1 MAPFLRE
8 SLNKIYL
15 DTGCV
20 KTVSGKIWV
29 DNNTLKGMSD
39 DLKKLVR
46 FYPSTAHIKFGEG
59 TAQKSHGTLILP
71 ISIAGQNL
79 FLTTEVV
86 DTEIPCLL
94 SHQAMVDVGMIINMK
109 EQSVNFK
116 GESVPL
122 IKTNTGHAA
131 ITFQNFD
138 MREKDEFYAMVT
150 LRSAKSGQLLS

>member
-1 MAPFLRE
+1 MIGQAAAISLRDTDQSREAKTYFNTYTCLVTKMAPFLRE

-20 KTVSGKIWV
+20 KTVSGKTWV
-29 DNNTLKGMSD
+29 DDTLKGMSD
-39 DLKKLVR
+39 DVKKLVR
-46 FYPSTAHIKFGEG
+46 FYHSTAHIKFGEG

-94 SHQAMVDVGMIINMK
+94 SQRSMRLGL
-109 EQSVNFK
+109 
-116 GESVPL
+116 ES
-122 IKTNTGHAA
+122 
-131 ITFQNFD
+131 QD
-138 MREKDEFYAMVT
+138 RE
-150 LRSAKSGQLLS
+150 RN

>member
-29 DNNTLKGMSD
+29 DNTLKGMSD
-39 DLKKLVR
+39 DVKKLVR

-59 TAQKSHGTLILP
+59 IAQKSHGTLILP

-94 SHQAMVDVGMIINMK
+94 SHQAMVNVGMIINMK
-109 EQSVNFK
+109 EQSVNF
-116 GESVPL
+116 
-122 IKTNTGHAA
+122 
-131 ITFQNFD
+131 
-138 MREKDEFYAMVT
+138 
-150 LRSAKSGQLLS
+150 

>member
-1 MAPFLRE
+1 MIGQAAAISLRDTDQSGEAKTYFNTYTCLVTKMAPFLRE

-29 DNNTLKGMSD
+29 DNTLKGMSD
-39 DLKKLVR
+39 DVKKLVR

-59 TAQKSHGTLILP
+59 IAQKSHGTLILP

-94 SHQAMVDVGMIINMK
+94 SHQAMVNVGMIINMK
-109 EQSVNFK
+109 EQSVNF
-116 GESVPL
+116 
-122 IKTNTGHAA
+122 
-131 ITFQNFD
+131 
-138 MREKDEFYAMVT
+138 
-150 LRSAKSGQLLS
+150 